1 MKNIF
6 SKLILFVLLII
17 GRVVNAQD
25 KKKIQFTGAARSIVS
40 NSEINLKDEIEDTV
54 TARKNLGGYSLIDL
68 GVNIFPNKNTE
79 ILGMF
84 RINNRFGGFYGAGV
98 NFNVRQLYVKGVIA
112 NAVRYQLGDVNYK
125 LTPYTFY
132 NHDEDFN
139 VKMPEIFNLQREIMN
154 YETFYKQ
161 NTWRQQ
167 GGILD
172 FALEFSKW
180 IQEIKFNGFAH
191 RVNLSDF
198 NTTADRI
205 FTGGNIGIQQSKN
218 LFVGWN
224 YVSLL
229 DLLGTSAEESNFR
242 NNVSSLNAEF
252 KLSKEKFEVSVSG
265 EAGMS
270 NYSNT
275 YDSLFPSINGDFI
288 NASLNINIKPVNTKF
303 SFGYMN
309 VSPDFRSAGAQ
320 SKRINYNSTNSI
332 YDRYT
337 NAQILR
343 PVGLF
348 DMMNDATIYNRS
360 ISNNLMIFNP
370 AYNNVLPFGV
380 ATFNRQG
387 MYVKA
392 ELSSKKEFFKIIAE
406 IYSLS
411 EVKGQGTNKLKS
423 FLYAKFNSEINFHKI
438 FKLKRIVKLTAG
450 YSNQSTLRNSD
461 IVFEKVDLK
470 STNLSVGAEYELFE
484 NFDLIAGYFTNQ
496 AKGNEL
502 ISDRNSYTEVTDF
515 TEYNIDLSES
525 ILGAGLK
532 YRFSDK
538 VYLSA
543 IYQNYQNK
551 NNSNKNLSYS
561 IDQFQIIFNMKY

>member
-1 MKNIF
+1 FLNT
-6 SKLILFVLLII
+6 LIFVLLFI
-17 GRVVNAQD
+17 GQINLAQD

-40 NSEINLKDEIEDTV
+40 NSEINVKDEVEDTV
-54 TARKNLGGYSLIDL
+54 TARKNLGGYALIDL

-79 ILGMF
+79 IMGMF

-98 NFNVRQLYVKGVIA
+98 NFDVRQLYLKGVIA

-132 NHDEDFN
+132 CHDEDYN
-139 VKMPEIFNLQREIMN
+139 VKMPELFNLQREIVN
-154 YETFYKQ
+154 YEAFYRQ

-167 GGILD
+167 GGIVD
-172 FALEFSKW
+172 FSLEFSKW

-198 NTTADRI
+198 NATADRI
-205 FTGGNIGIQQSKN
+205 FTGGNIGVQQSKN
-218 LFVGWN
+218 LFIGWN

-242 NNVSSLNAEF
+242 NNVSSLNAEY
-252 KLSKEKFEVSVSG
+252 KISKEKFEVSFSG

-270 NYSNT
+270 SYSNT
-275 YDSLFPSINGDFI
+275 YDSLFPAINGDFV

-320 SKRINYNSTNSI
+320 SKRINYNATNSI

-337 NAQILR
+337 NTQILR

-360 ISNNLMIFNP
+360 ISNNLMMYNP

-392 ELSSKKEFFKIIAE
+392 DFNTKKDAVKAGAEL
-406 IYSLS
+406 YSLN

-423 FLYAKFNSEINFHKI
+423 FLLAKAYTEINFHKL
-438 FKLKRIVKLTAG
+438 FDLKRIIKINGG
-450 YSNQSTLRNSD
+450 YSFQNTNRSSD
-461 IVFEKVDLK
+461 ISFEKINLNS
-470 STNLSVGAEYELFE
+470 STISAGAEYEVFE
-484 NFDLIAGYFTNQ
+484 NFDLLAGYFSNQ

-502 ISDRNSYTEVTDF
+502 MSERNSYTEVTDF
-515 TEYNIDLSES
+515 TEYHVELNES
-525 ILGAGLK
+525 ILGAGIR
-532 YRFSDK
+532 YRFSEK

-543 IYQNYQNK
+543 LYQNYQNK
-551 NNSNKNLSYS
+551 NLMNKNLSYS
-561 IDQFQIIFNMKY
+561 INQFQVIFNMKY